1 MLMYLQYLSLNRSSA
16 SSNRGI
22 PDFHRVFPREDRN
35 NKRVMRKRAV
45 SSAMMIAFND
55 SVHPFHLYFL
65 GMFFLTFIEWAQY
78 NHKKFQRLEI

>member
-1 MLMYLQYLSLNRSSA
+1 
-16 SSNRGI
+16 
-22 PDFHRVFPREDRN
+22 
-35 NKRVMRKRAV
+35 MRKRAV